1 MEIDYIKEKYI
12 PNAPNPITFDI
23 LKIILE
29 QKEKSICKIICNNGE
44 SGTGFFCSV
53 PFPDKYHLLP
63 VLMTNNHV
71 LEEKDI
77 DCNKKIKFELNDK
90 KISKELMIGKNRRTY
105 TSTEYDITIIEIKND
120 DGLDLNSFLDIDER
134 IYKDNPNEI
143 FRNTPAYLIYYSNQ
157 NAEYSNY
164 FIDSI
169 SEDNYNLYHKCSSKH
184 GSSGSPILNLN
195 NNKVIG
201 IHKGSNKEININLGT
216 LLRKP
221 LEQFYKEKDED
232 NKEKFKNNNG
242 NNLNNILYEV
252 LGENYPTP
260 DLSFK
265 IIKGCNKN
273 CDFFVPTVGF
283 EFLKFIIKIN
293 NEIIKLTVWDTC
305 GQEVYRS
312 LISSFYRHSSLAI
325 IVYSIDK

>member
-143 FRNTPAYLIYYSNQ
+143 FRNTPAYLIYYPLDQ

-201 IHKGSNKEININLGT
+201 IHKGSSKEINMNLGT

-221 LEQFYKEKDED
+221 LEQFYKEKFED

-242 NNLNNILYEV
+242 NNLNNNLFEV
-252 LGENYPTP
+252 LGRNYPTH
-260 DLSFK
+260 DLAFK
-265 IIKGCNKN
+265 IIM
-273 CDFFVPTVGF
+273 VGDSG
-283 EFLKFIIKIN
+283 KKQNI
-293 NEIIKLTVWDTC
+293 
-305 GQEVYRS
+305 
-312 LISSFYRHSSLAI
+312 
-325 IVYSIDK
+325 

>member
-1 MEIDYIKEKYI
+1 MENDYMKEKYI

-44 SGTGFFCSV
+44 SGTGFFCSI

-71 LEEKDI
+71 LEKKDI

-143 FRNTPAYLIYYSNQ
+143 FRNTPAYLIYYPRDQ

-164 FIDSI
+164 YIHSI
-169 SEDNYNLYHKCSSKH
+169 SEDNYNLYHKCSSKP

-201 IHKGSNKEININLGT
+201 IHKGAKKEINMNLGT

-221 LEQFYKEKDED
+221 LEEFYKCKDDDNKEKDE
-232 NKEKFKNNNG
+232 NNNEKNNE
-242 NNLNNILYEV
+242 NNLNNYLYEI
-252 LGENYPTP
+252 LPEDYPNY

-265 IIKGCNKN
+265 IIVIGNSGK
-273 CDFFVPTVGF
+273 
-283 EFLKFIIKIN
+283 
-293 NEIIKLTVWDTC
+293 KLN
-305 GQEVYRS
+305 
-312 LISSFYRHSSLAI
+312 I
-325 IVYSIDK
+325 